1 MTTSSNA
8 AGRLSASEGEL
19 GEPKAHR
26 DTSLHITLP
35 PGVRRF
41 TATFTLEPEPDQLPP
56 NSPPAESEAA

>member
-1 MTTSSNA
+1 MTSRSDA
-8 AGRLSASEGEL
+8 IRPEGECL
-19 GEPKAHR
+19 ETSEARPW